1 MILYK
6 FWCFFY
12 STICLKKAFHLRIA
26 QASKPSKTTSHTLQQ
41 LTTEYKMA
49 KQQQR
54 PQARPQQSQRQV
66 PAPVRRTE
74 KKENLFSAGSSELI
88 FGRQNFLLMGIGLA
102 LVLIGLAAMV
112 GGAMPDPAK
121 WEPER
126 IYSFR
131 RITLAPILMVAG
143 FVAVIFGIFKK
154 MPTSSANPNYPEA

>member
-1 MILYK
+1 
-6 FWCFFY
+6 
-12 STICLKKAFHLRIA
+12 
-26 QASKPSKTTSHTLQQ
+26 
-41 LTTEYKMA
+41 MA

-54 PQARPQQSQRQV
+54 PQPRPQQSQQQAKKTA

-74 KKENLFSAGSSELI
+74 KRESIFTAGSRDFI
-88 FGRQNFLLMGIGLA
+88 FGRQNFIYFGVGLA
-102 LVLIGLAAMV
+102 LILIGLIAMT

-143 FVAVIFGIFKK
+143 FVIIILGIFKK
-154 MPTSSANPNYPEA
+154 SDNSATPSTPDESA